1 MKAMTSVNFAN
12 EVTKPKPLELDLAGL
27 DKGIDNYHV
36 DVEISP
42 QFLLQFEEAVE
53 QILKRAIAGK
63 ALPQNNSPF
72 LDNLRGA
79 YTDLMSVAL
88 HRTKVDLEPEQM
100 QVIQF
105 AVIKYILGYVKEELA
120 ECFNQLKEAS
130 AKQQSAGSGRVLHT
144 HERMVWLRKH
154 QPRIL
159 YSVNQLIFKQLYREE
174 VNNLRTLRQQYLGD
188 AGVEMVNVLFNPILQ
203 AESPDDADLLLDQ
216 YSMWQG
222 EKAFQQLNA
231 KLERIMV
238 KNPDIPAI
246 TRLMSDEKIA
256 SGQTEIY
263 DEMGGLLAIQSY
275 LGTAEDQREHVNE
288 SVEWL
293 GLPGNINLLFDSD
306 GHDELQREVKHRDG
320 FMAGLKAGSKL
331 RSLKKTLSDIKKLL
345 RKDKTLEKSVAGS
358 ELKKFWAPSHAEV
371 LDITE
376 ACDWLANINRK
387 KIQPKLSK
395 EETGAFIKLM
405 EDAEED
411 VAQRLKEDRD
421 KTLLKVLSDLSRY
434 RLHLKYYRFA
444 HRIFNRVRVLKAEE
458 DIHLSKKSQTLYQ
471 LLRVEEIETEE
482 SKIIHHAILKAD
494 VRGSTTV
501 TTELMQR
508 DLNPA
513 SYFSLRFF
521 NPINERLAIYGAGK
535 VFIEGDAVILSLFE
549 HNDSPQDWF
558 AVSRACG
565 LARDMIDIVSSKNS
579 HSKRMN
585 LPLLEI
591 GIGICFSKDEPLFLY
606 DDKKPIMISSAIG
619 DADRLSSCSWKL
631 RANFASGPFNI
642 GVLEIKEG
650 ARERGEKGHDYL
662 RYNVNG
668 IAIDHAAFSKL
679 KSEIRLTPQKINIGG
694 RSHVLYVGKFPDKN
708 GKTRDIV
715 VREGTVGVWNGDS
728 VEDTVTN
735 GKFYE
740 VVSNRKII
748 SHVIGDK
755 SYSESKAASS

>member
-1 MKAMTSVNFAN
+1 MKAMTVDFAN
-12 EVTKPKPLELDLAGL
+12 EVAKPIPLELDLAGL

-53 QILKRAIAGK
+53 QILKRAIVGK
-63 ALPQNNSPF
+63 ALPQNNLPF
-72 LDNLRGA
+72 LDNLRYA
-79 YTDLMSVAL
+79 YTDLMTVAL
-88 HRTKVDLEPEQM
+88 HRTRVDLAPEQM

-105 AVIKYILGYVKEELA
+105 AVIKYILCYVEEQLA
-120 ECFNQLKEAS
+120 ERLNELKEAS

-154 QPRIL
+154 QSRIL

-188 AGVEMVNVLFNPILQ
+188 AGVELVNVLFNPILQ

-216 YSMWQG
+216 YSMWPG
-222 EKAFQQLNA
+222 EAAFQQLNVN
-231 KLERIMV
+231 LERIMG
-238 KNPDIPAI
+238 KNPEIPAVQA
-246 TRLMSDEKIA
+246 LKSDQKVA
-256 SGQTEIY
+256 AGQTEIY

-275 LGTAEDQREHVNE
+275 LGTAEDQHQHVGEN
-288 SVEWL
+288 VDWL
-293 GLPGNINLLFDSD
+293 GLPGNINLLFDSH
-306 GHDELQREVKHRDG
+306 GHDELQREVKSRDG
-320 FMAGLKAGSKL
+320 FVAGLKASNKL
-331 RSLKKTLSDIKKLL
+331 RSLRKTRSDIKKLL
-345 RKDKTLEKSVAGS
+345 KRTNTLEMSVAGS

-371 LDITE
+371 LDIKE
-376 ACDWLANINRK
+376 ACEWLADINRK
-387 KIQPKLSK
+387 KVQQKLGR
-395 EETGAFIKLM
+395 EETGAFVKLM
-405 EDAEED
+405 EDAEEA
-411 VAQRLKEDRD
+411 VAERLKEDRET
-421 KTLLKVLSDLSRY
+421 TLLKVLSDLSRY
-434 RLHLKYYRFA
+434 RLHLKYFRFA
-444 HRIFNRVRVLKAEE
+444 HRIFNRVRVLKADE
-458 DIHLSKKSQTLYQ
+458 DIHLSKKSKTLYQ
-471 LLRVEEIETEE
+471 LLRVEEIEKDE

-521 NPINERLAIYGAGK
+521 NPINERLGIYGAGK

-549 HNDSPQDWF
+549 YNDRPQGWF

-565 LARDMIDIVSSKNS
+565 LARDMIDIVNSKNS

-631 RANFASGPFNI
+631 RANFESGPFNI
-642 GVLEIKEG
+642 GVLEIKD
-650 ARERGEKGHDYL
+650 ARERGEKGHDYA

-679 KSEIRLTPQKINIGG
+679 KSEIRLTAHKINIGG
-694 RSHVLYVGKFPDKN
+694 RSVVLYVGKFPDMN
-708 GKTRDIV
+708 GKMRDV
-715 VREGTVGVWNGDS
+715 VIREGAVGVWNGTS
-728 VEDTVTN
+728 VEEEVTN
-735 GKFYE
+735 GRFYE

-755 SYSESKAASS
+755 SYNESKAASS